1 MMAGFMQ
8 IIEMQTSRIDE
19 VEALIR
25 ELRDRLD
32 DGGSSAPRRG
42 TMTAGRDREGFYLSV
57 IEFDSYEAAMENSN
71 RPEVGEHAARLVSFV
86 TPRRGSTTS
95 TSARRG
101 SRKTGD
107 SGVGAATARRARGAG
122 SGPDADESARA
133 RYGAGGVR
141 LVGRDGVEVLADWP

>member
-42 TMTAGRDREGFYLSV
+42 TMTADRDREGFYLSV
-57 IEFDSYEAAMENSN
+57 VEFDSYEAAMENSN
-71 RPEVGEHAARLVSFV
+71 RPEVGEYAARLAKLCDAP
-86 TPRRGSTTS
+86 PRFYNLDIRETWQPQN
-95 TSARRG
+95 R
-101 SRKTGD
+101 
-107 SGVGAATARRARGAG
+107 
-122 SGPDADESARA
+122 
-133 RYGAGGVR
+133 
-141 LVGRDGVEVLADWP
+141 

>member
-42 TMTAGRDREGFYLSV
+42 TMTADRDREGFYLSV
-57 IEFDSYEAAMENSN
+57 VEFDSYEAAMENSN
-71 RPEVGEHAARLVSFV
+71 RPEVGEHAARLAKLCDAP
-86 TPRRGSTTS
+86 PRFYNL
-95 TSARRG
+95 
-101 SRKTGD
+101 D
-107 SGVGAATARRARGAG
+107 
-122 SGPDADESARA
+122 
-133 RYGAGGVR
+133 VR
-141 LVGRDGVEVLADWP
+141 ETWQPQNR